1 MADLSQESLAAKTD
15 VSKASINNYEQNKT
29 YPDADVI
36 LSLCAYFQTDPTTLL
51 LCDMEALGIAAGSTV
66 GIADLLK
73 AAQTPQNQ
81 GIIVNGNGTN
91 NQNNIHHNNTEKDVL
106 FLKELLRVNQLLL
119 EEKERTI
126 KTQEAL
132 INALGK

>member
-1 MADLSQESLAAKTD
+1 
-15 VSKASINNYEQNKT
+15 
-29 YPDADVI
+29 
-36 LSLCAYFQTDPTTLL
+36 
-51 LCDMEALGIAAGSTV
+51 MEALGIAAGSTV